1 MNGNPILHRVRRRHG
16 TSIVTRGDASRHD
29 DSPVSVDN
37 CVGLA
42 VAVRRNGALIALT
55 PTLRFGLLPLIRYAA
70 WSLRIR
76 VPPGVTGPL
85 FHAIGRATT

>member
-1 MNGNPILHRVRRRHG
+1 VTLHD
-16 TSIVTRGDASRHD
+16 T
-29 DSPVSVDN
+29 PVSVDN